1 MSVAL
6 TIILTLDSTQDHL
19 NKNEPPLLVED
30 MSCDV
35 ENMRHVRVWRLKSV
49 QFHFIFLFYFPKNI
63 VT

>member
-1 MSVAL
+1 
-6 TIILTLDSTQDHL
+6 L

-30 MSCDV
+30 MSYDV
-35 ENMRHVRVWRLKSV
+35 ENMRHVRVWQLKSV